1 MIREI
6 DEWDDQKGEQYWG
19 TDRLK
24 RMIDSR
30 GLERERGALTLL
42 KSLQFD
48 SSRQI
53 RVADLGCGI
62 GRRYINFTE
71 VFDKE
76 FEYFGFDREQIM
88 IDNAERYFRHQKF
101 VKCEL
106 QELTDVHPG
115 FIGYFDLA
123 FTFHVLEY
131 NHVLQQDEMIKNF
144 YKILRSKGYY
154 YMIEN
159 TIYEHNNIGYE
170 SLDDIRSL
178 NNHSYTEAGWIRKL
192 RRLGFELVTK
202 TGKDGNF
209 IFRKL

>member
-1 MIREI
+1 
-6 DEWDDQKGEQYWG
+6 
-19 TDRLK
+19 
-24 RMIDSR
+24 
-30 GLERERGALTLL
+30 
-42 KSLQFD
+42 
-48 SSRQI
+48 
-53 RVADLGCGI
+53 
-62 GRRYINFTE
+62 
-71 VFDKE
+71 
-76 FEYFGFDREQIM
+76 M

-106 QELTDVHPG
+106 QELTDVHPE

-144 YKILRSKGYY
+144 YKILRSTGYY

-170 SLDDIRSL
+170 SLDDVRSL
-178 NNHSYTEAGWIRKL
+178 NNHSYTEAGWISKL